1 MRDENLQV
9 PNCAH
14 FVRDGKLQ
22 DLCLDCLDALGGC
35 GRCGLE
41 VGRLWICPSNY
52 GIGVGSPV
60 TGIVASPLML
70 GGGLEQSEVVYI
82 CISSR

>member
-1 MRDENLQV
+1 MRGENLQV

-22 DLCLDCLDALGGC
+22 DLCLDCLDVLGGC

-41 VGRLWICPSNY
+41 VGRLWICPGNY

-60 TGIVASPLML
+60 TGIAASPLMP
-70 GGGLEQSEVVYI
+70 GGVSN
-82 CISSR
+82 SWK